1 MIRRLLVAL
10 MFAAVPLIGHAQQGA
25 PAAGIDYL
33 ELVPPQ
39 PSEAGD
45 KIDVVEFF
53 WYRCSHC
60 HALEPVLVEWLKKLP
75 KDAQFRRVPAVFN
88 DEWALDAKV
97 FYALEAIGEQDRVHR
112 ALFDAIHRQGG
123 VTTKGPTYV
132 KWVAEFLAKQNV
144 DMAKY
149 DAAFRSFSVDA
160 KAKRAAQLSAAYKL
174 DGVPAL
180 AVQGRYMVSAGM
192 SGERRVMINV
202 TDYLIGEA
210 RKQRGGKK

>member
-1 MIRRLLVAL
+1 MIRRLLIAFFVVAFPL
-10 MFAAVPLIGHAQQGA
+10 MAHAQQGA
-25 PAAGIDYL
+25 PVAGINYL
-33 ELVPPQ
+33 ELSPAQ
-39 PSEAGD
+39 PTETGD
-45 KIDVVEFF
+45 RIEVVEFF
-53 WYRCSHC
+53 WYRCPHC
-60 HALEPVLVEWLKKLP
+60 HALEPMLVDWLKKLP
-75 KDAQFRRVPAVFN
+75 KDAQFRRIPAVFN

-97 FYALEAIGEQDRVHR
+97 FYALEAIGEQERVHR

-123 VTTKGPTYV
+123 VTAKGPAYV

-160 KAKRAAQLSAAYKL
+160 KVKRAAQLSAAFKL

-180 AVQGRYMVSAGM
+180 AVNGRYMVSAGM
-192 SGERRVMINV
+192 SGERRVMIGV

-210 RKQRGGKK
+210 RKQRAGKK

>member
-1 MIRRLLVAL
+1 MLA
-10 MFAAVPLIGHAQQGA
+10 F
-25 PAAGIDYL
+25 
-33 ELVPPQ
+33 E
-39 PSEAGD
+39 
-45 KIDVVEFF
+45 
-53 WYRCSHC
+53 
-60 HALEPVLVEWLKKLP
+60 HALAGVAEPAGL
-75 KDAQFRRVPAVFN
+75 
-88 DEWALDAKV
+88 
-97 FYALEAIGEQDRVHR
+97 HR